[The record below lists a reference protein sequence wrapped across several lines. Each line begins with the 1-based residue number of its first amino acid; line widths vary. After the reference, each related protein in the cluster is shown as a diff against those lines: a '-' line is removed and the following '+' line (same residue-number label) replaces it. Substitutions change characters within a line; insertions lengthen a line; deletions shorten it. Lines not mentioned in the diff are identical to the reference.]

1 VRLQNYLPYLVNRI
15 GPPIEA
21 GFADDLDRAGVDL
34 QSWRVLAVLS
44 EYGEQPVGAV
54 SQLTSINFSTLSR
67 LLDRMRRKG
76 LVEKRRDGKDGRTVT
91 VRLTAT
97 GSGKAEFL
105 IPRALAY
112 EAAMTRDFTKAE
124 VETFKHLLTK
134 LYGSLTEAGR
144 EDDTRLAG

>member
-1 VRLQNYLPYLVNRI
+1 MRLENYLPYLVNRI

-21 GFADDLDRAGVDL
+21 GFADALAKAGVDL
-34 QSWRVLAVLS
+34 QSWRVLAALS
-44 EYGEQPVGAV
+44 EFGEQPVGSV

-76 LVEKRRDGKDGRTVT
+76 LVEKRRDGVDGRTVM
-91 VRLTAT
+91 VALTPA
-97 GSGKAEFL
+97 GRDRAEFL

-124 VETFKHLLTK
+124 VETFKHLLGK
-134 LYGSLTEAGR
+134 LYDSLTRGAR
-144 EDDTRLAG
+144 EDDERLAG